1 MGPADVSLRAEQDD
15 AAELLNV
22 ASRATLSQAL
32 RASPRGVL
40 EHSGVDQS
48 QPAAVHAQRAIDVQL
63 RVNQQRHGER
73 VALREPAGGGEVT
86 AAYEDDSS
94 ADGLK
99 LCAALG
105 GANSLFA
112 TEDSTEVPEQ
122 DDQQRFAVLQ
132 IT

>member
-1 MGPADVSLRAEQDD
+1 MGPTDVSLRAEQDD
-15 AAELLNV
+15 ATELLNV

-32 RASPRGVL
+32 RASPRGLL
-40 EHSGVDQS
+40 EHSWVDQS
-48 QPAAVHAQRAIDVQL
+48 QPAAVHAQRAIDVKL
-63 RVNQQRHGER
+63 RVNQQWHGER
-73 VALREPAGGGEVT
+73 IALREPAGGGEVS
-86 AAYEDDSS
+86 AAHEDDPGAGS
-94 ADGLK
+94 LK